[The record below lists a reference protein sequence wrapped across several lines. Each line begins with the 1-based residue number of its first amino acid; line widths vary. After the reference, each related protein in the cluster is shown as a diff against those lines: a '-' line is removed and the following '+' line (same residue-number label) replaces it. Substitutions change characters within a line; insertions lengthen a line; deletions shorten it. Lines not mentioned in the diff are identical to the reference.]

1 MGVGVSLLLQFSL
14 TSGGYPS
21 VGRSRRSSRR
31 SIPGNIPRRSWAKP
45 HLQLHSLQGRVWP
58 SLLDSRTIS
67 WPQCPAAGGGGERGE
82 KGGLRAGGE
91 GGCFRFI
98 TSWESSQGSVWPLG
112 MSHVSAPGEEY
123 RFGGT
128 SGELVSR
135 Q

>member
-31 SIPGNIPRRSWAKP
+31 SIPGNSPRRSWAKP

-58 SLLDSRTIS
+58 SLLASRTIS
-67 WPQCPAAGGGGERGE
+67 WPQCPAAGWGVGGGGAGRRGA
-82 KGGLRAGGE
+82 GDGGE
-91 GGCFRFI
+91 GGSFTFI

-112 MSHVSAPGEEY
+112 MSHVCAPGDEY

-128 SGELVSR
+128 SG
-135 Q
+135 

>member
-58 SLLDSRTIS
+58 SLLGSRTIS

-82 KGGLRAGGE
+82 KE
-91 GGCFRFI
+91 G
-98 TSWESSQGSVWPLG
+98 
-112 MSHVSAPGEEY
+112 
-123 RFGGT
+123 
-128 SGELVSR
+128 
-135 Q
+135 